1 MQTFIQVCEV
11 WVPSRDR
18 RLLEFHGGLFGP
30 HQAFRAV
37 SERICFGLDEGLPG
51 KAWAERRPIIL
62 EDLQGSY
69 FRRAEAARNAG
80 LTCGVAM
87 PIFAGDYLLAVVV
100 LFCGGDSDRVGAIEL
115 WHNDPAKSRDMA
127 LVEGHYGIAESFER
141 VARRTLFRE
150 GFGMPGSV
158 WKSGMPEIFSNL
170 WDAGRFLRADDAR
183 RVGLSKGLGLP
194 SPYAPGQNYVLTLL
208 SALGTPIAR
217 RFEIW
222 VPDAARASLVAR
234 SVDCAANPEAFSEYA
249 GVRLAPGEGPIG
261 AVWASGL
268 PEVAA
273 SVADD
278 GSPVGQA
285 ARRAGLDAMLA
296 FPVLENGHCKA
307 VVALYF

>member
-30 HQAFRAV
+30 HHAFRAV
-37 SERICFGLDEGLPG
+37 SERMCFGLDEGLPG

-100 LFCGGDSDRVGAIEL
+100 LFCGGDEERVGAIEL

-127 LVEGHYGIAESFER
+127 LLEGHYGIAESFER
-141 VARRTLFRE
+141 VARRTVFRN
-150 GFGMPGSV
+150 GFGLPGLI
-158 WKSGMPEIFSNL
+158 WKSGMPEIFSDL

-194 SPYAPGQNYVLTLL
+194 SPYAPGQNYVMTLL

-222 VPDAARASLVAR
+222 LPDAARASLVLG
-234 SVDCAANPEAFSEYA
+234 SIDCMLNPAAAADYA
-249 GVRLAPGEGPIG
+249 DVRLASGEGPIG
-261 AVWASGL
+261 SVWASGL
-268 PEVAA
+268 PEV
-273 SVADD
+273 VATLAGD
-278 GSPVGQA
+278 GSPVGVS
-285 ARRAGLDAMLA
+285 ARAAGLDALLA
-296 FPVLENGHCKA
+296 FPVLQDGRCKA
-307 VVALYF
+307 VVGLYF